1 MRTLPTVLSVA
12 FLLVAA
18 IGGSGVALAST
29 DATQSN
35 CEFPHAATDATGTEV
50 SLSDA
55 PDRVVALQPSDA
67 QTMWEIGARDQVVGM
82 PLNQYTDYLNDT
94 GDRTNVAN
102 DDGSTNVE
110 AVVGAEPDL
119 VLAANAT
126 SADTV
131 QQLRDAGLTVYH
143 FSLVESLDGIAEQ
156 TTTIGRL
163 TGNCDGASETVT
175 EMQDR
180 IQNVRDAVGDR
191 DEVSALYYFFDFTT
205 GNETHIHDAI
215 ETAGGQNVAAEAGIT
230 GYAQISPEIV
240 ADQDPQW
247 IVYPSS
253 SPRPSGDPYNGTT
266 AVQQDQ
272 VLKVNDNYI
281 SQPAPRVLIAVE
293 QMAEAF
299 HPEAFAEQ
307 SPTESATP
315 NTVTESETPDT
326 MTESETPDTMTESET
341 AETPTAGSGPGFG
354 VVGAFVALVA
364 TLALAGRRK
373 GT

>member
-1 MRTLPTVLSVA
+1 MRTLSTVLSVA
-12 FLLVAA
+12 VLLVAA
-18 IGGSGVALAST
+18 IAGPGVALAST

-35 CEFPHAATDATGTEV
+35 CEFPYTATDATGTEV
-50 SLSDA
+50 SLSEA

-67 QTMWEIGARDQVVGM
+67 QTMWEIGAREQVVGM
-82 PLNQYTDYLNDT
+82 PVNQYTDYLNDT
-94 GDRTNVAN
+94 GNRTNVAN

-119 VLAANAT
+119 VLAANTT

-163 TGNCDGASETVT
+163 TGNCDGASETVS
-175 EMQDR
+175 EMENR
-180 IQNVRDAVGDR
+180 IQDVRDAVGDR
-191 DEVSALYYFFDFTT
+191 DRVRVLYYFFQFTT

-215 ETAGGQNVAAEAGIT
+215 EAAGGENVAAEAGIT
-230 GYAQISPEIV
+230 KYAEISAEIV
-240 ADQDPQW
+240 AERDPQW

-253 SPRPSGDPYNGTT
+253 SSVPSGAPYNETT
-266 AVQQDQ
+266 ALQQEQ
-272 VLKVNDNYI
+272 TLRVNDNYV
-281 SQPAPRVLIAVE
+281 SQPAPRAVIAIE
-293 QMAEAF
+293 AMAEAF
-299 HPEAFAEQ
+299 HPEAFAED

-315 NTVTESETPDT
+315 DTVTESATPDT
-326 MTESETPDTMTESET
+326 VTESATPDTVTES
-341 AETPTAGSGPGFG
+341 ATPTAGSGPGFS
-354 VVGAFVALVA
+354 VVGAVVALVA
-364 TLALAGRRK
+364 TLALARRRK

>member
-1 MRTLPTVLSVA
+1 MRTLSTVLSVA
-12 FLLVAA
+12 VLLVAA
-18 IGGSGVALAST
+18 IAGPGVALAST

-35 CEFPHAATDATGTEV
+35 CEFPYTATDATGTEV
-50 SLSDA
+50 SLSEA

-67 QTMWEIGARDQVVGM
+67 QTMWEIGAREQVVGM
-82 PLNQYTDYLNDT
+82 PVNQYTDYLNDT
-94 GDRTNVAN
+94 GNRTNVAN

-119 VLAANAT
+119 VLAANTT

-163 TGNCDGASETVT
+163 TGNCDGASETVS
-175 EMQDR
+175 EMENR
-180 IQNVRDAVGDR
+180 IQDVRDAVGDR
-191 DEVSALYYFFDFTT
+191 DRVRVLYYFFQFTT

-215 ETAGGQNVAAEAGIT
+215 EAAGGENVAAEAGIT
-230 GYAQISPEIV
+230 KYAEISAEIV
-240 ADQDPQW
+240 AERDPQW

-253 SPRPSGDPYNGTT
+253 SSVPSGAPYNETT
-266 AVQQDQ
+266 ALQQEQ
-272 VLKVNDNYI
+272 TLRVNDNYV
-281 SQPAPRVLIAVE
+281 SQPAPRAVIAIE
-293 QMAEAF
+293 AMAEAF
-299 HPEAFAEQ
+299 HPEAFAED

-315 NTVTESETPDT
+315 DTVTESATPDT
-326 MTESETPDTMTESET
+326 MTESATPDTMAES
-341 AETPTAGSGPGFG
+341 ATPTAGSGPGFG
-354 VVGAFVALVA
+354 VVGAVVALVA
-364 TLALAGRRK
+364 TLALARRRK